1 MMLPLPKPKRALFV
15 EPPMSPLLSDPF
27 VIRNLVYGLEDS
39 LISTTGMI
47 AGITLAGLPNA
58 HIVVAGLVLIL
69 VEALSMAYG
78 AFVSEGSF
86 LAADRRA
93 YRTRDVLL
101 YAGVMLL
108 SYVAAGL
115 LVLVPYLLNLKTKL
129 YWTLGLALAALY
141 LLLRW
146 TERQREPPGKR
157 APLLTAVGAGI
168 LGVTVGV
175 GRLLRL

>member
-1 MMLPLPKPKRALFV
+1 MLL
-15 EPPMSPLLSDPF
+15 SHPLLSDPF

-86 LAADRRA
+86 LAVAAAGAERPAYGLPA

-101 YAGVMLL
+101 YAVVMLL

-115 LVLVPYLLNLKTKL
+115 LVLLPYLLNLKTKL

-141 LLLRW
+141 ALLWW

-168 LGVTVGV
+168 LGVTAGV
-175 GRLLRL
+175 GRLLKV